1 MSSFNTLRGCIQ
13 VAPSV
18 IHRAKY
24 LIKMDKYY
32 TIILITNLFK
42 TMGGVMS
49 RKFVFSIFLLFVFSQ
64 VSCVPQA
71 YRPNTHIKI
80 HDSNS
85 VYGVDVLGKPR
96 SFTKGKIYSARD
108 VQVQWQEPE
117 KDTAGKETGKEVDVR
132 SFATEFVIEPD
143 GGETFMFVQYNEEQ
157 LKAGERVL
165 LLKENNKIRIVRDRS
180 VSKNTN
186 KK

>member
-1 MSSFNTLRGCIQ
+1 MRLCSEFQTL
-13 VAPSV
+13 
-18 IHRAKY
+18 
-24 LIKMDKYY
+24 
-32 TIILITNLFK
+32 
-42 TMGGVMS
+42 GGVMS
-49 RKFVFSIFLLFVFSQ
+49 RKFIFSIFLLLIFSQ
-64 VSCVPQA
+64 VSCVSQA

-80 HDSNS
+80 HDSNT
-85 VYGVDVLGKPR
+85 VYGVDVLGQSK

-108 VQVQWQEPE
+108 VQIQWQEPE

-143 GGETFMFVQYNEEQ
+143 GSETFIFVQYNEEQ

-180 VSKNTN
+180 FSKIKNN
-186 KK
+186 K

>member
-1 MSSFNTLRGCIQ
+1 M
-13 VAPSV
+13 
-18 IHRAKY
+18 
-24 LIKMDKYY
+24 IKRDKYY
-32 TIILITNLFK
+32 TIIVITNLFK

-49 RKFVFSIFLLFVFSQ
+49 RKLVFSIFLLLVFSQ
-64 VSCVPQA
+64 VSCVSQA

-80 HDSNS
+80 HDSNT
-85 VYGVDVLGKPR
+85 VYGVDVLGQSK

-143 GGETFMFVQYNEEQ
+143 IGETFIFVQYNEEQ

-180 VSKNTN
+180 FNKIKNN
-186 KK
+186 K